1 MQKVR
6 LPEGFPATPPGAV
19 PGERKLPVSALDAE
33 LVLESE
39 MVLLRLVHMW
49 EREEDAR
56 SYLLTIPAAK
66 LLERML
72 HDAVEQYVAVS
83 LGSDQPRPAK
93 HHRISPPDT
102 EEAP

>member
-1 MQKVR
+1 MKKVR
-6 LPEGFPATPPGAV
+6 LPEGFSAAPPGAV
-19 PGERKLPVSALDAE
+19 PRERKLPVSALDAE

-49 EREEDAR
+49 EREEDSR

-72 HDAVEQYVAVS
+72 RDAVEQYLADS
-83 LGSDQPRPAK
+83 LGLEQPSQT
-93 HHRISPPDT
+93 SPDIT
-102 EEAP
+102 AGC

>member
-6 LPEGFPATPPGAV
+6 VPEGFSATPPG
-19 PGERKLPVSALDAE
+19 PFQVSE
-33 LVLESE
+33 TSGVSFGRRNRLESE

-49 EREEDAR
+49 EREEDSR

-72 HDAVEQYVAVS
+72 RDAVEQYVAVS
-83 LGSDQPRPAK
+83 LGLEQPSQTTAD
-93 HHRISPPDT
+93 ITAGD
-102 EEAP
+102 